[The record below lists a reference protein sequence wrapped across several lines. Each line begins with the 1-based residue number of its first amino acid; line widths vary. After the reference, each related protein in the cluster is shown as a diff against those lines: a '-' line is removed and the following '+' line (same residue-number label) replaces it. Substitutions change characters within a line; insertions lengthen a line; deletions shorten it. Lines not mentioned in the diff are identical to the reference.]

1 VAGFS
6 LFGWVREGIRASA
19 SVAGAP
25 ALVAPDITTH
35 DVHGGGSPRLVVVAD
50 DHLHGDLPQAFD
62 LRPGVSS
69 IGADQRA
76 DICLPGLAQHH
87 AEVRRDPADEYVFVH
102 LDPATRSTVNGRDV
116 THMILHTGDRIMIG
130 EWILVY
136 SRAESADHG
145 RPHGG
150 RAGGELSGQ
159 GHQGKPRPRG
169 TSPKGGSEPTAADPG
184 EYY

>member
-1 VAGFS
+1 MAGFS
-6 LFGWVREGIRASA
+6 LFSWIRGVSRASA
-19 SVAGAP
+19 SVAGA
-25 ALVAPDITTH
+25 ATAVAPHITTH

-50 DHLHGDLPQAFD
+50 DHLHGDVPKMFE
-62 LRPGVSS
+62 LRSGVSS

-76 DICLPGLAQHH
+76 DICLRGLAQHH
-87 AEVRRDPADEYVFVH
+87 ADVRRDAADEYVFVH
-102 LDPATRSTVNGRDV
+102 RDPNSRSTINGRDV

-130 EWILVY
+130 DWTLVY

-150 RAGGELSGQ
+150 RAGGELSAQ
-159 GHQGKPRPRG
+159 GHQNAPRPRG
-169 TSPKGGSEPTAADPG
+169 TSPQGGSEPTAEDPG